1 MGKQGSN
8 VYVDK
13 SAGISVSDI
22 LSDMTLSPEKN
33 TVQIDTHPN

>member
-8 VYVDK
+8 VYEDK

-22 LSDMTLSPEKN
+22 SSDMTLSLAKY
-33 TVQIDTHPN
+33 TARGDTHPN